1 MCYIQQ
7 PFFHTIIHR
16 LHIGLLMYRITHL
29 IQHLGYRVIDN
40 ISPTLRRDII
50 CIWNMYWTI
59 CVIRFHIT
67 MLMIIVM
74 IVDRQRLT
82 FRLISWVQCCVCCF
96 IIDLIIDIRIWTYLH
111 IAIIQSQYS
120 CCTADT
126 IICRA
131 TGHLTMVCRH
141 WQLRYI

>member
-1 MCYIQQ
+1 MCYIQE
-7 PFFHTIIHR
+7 PFFYTIIHR

-50 CIWNMYWTI
+50 SIWDMYRTI
-59 CVIRFHIT
+59 CVIRFQIT

-74 IVDRQRLT
+74 IVDRQG
-82 FRLISWVQCCVCCF
+82 LISLLIGWIQCFVFCLIVN
-96 IIDLIIDIRIWTYLH
+96 LIIDIRIRTYLH

-126 IICRA
+126 ITRRA
-131 TGHLTMVCRH
+131 ASHLTMVSRH